1 LFSCCFPDLFSN
13 LGRSKSGGDRSV
25 ADFVARVR
33 VSTTSVVYLG
43 TMISAVLL
51 ISKHG
56 DVVISRFY
64 RGDVP
69 SDVANTFADKVIRQ
83 KNTANLPP
91 IQYINGY
98 SFAYMKH
105 RDMYFVGISKGNA
118 NVAMLFQFLKNL
130 AAIFGAYFDDNQLK
144 IPWDQAAIQENF
156 TLVYELLDEV
166 MDYGYP
172 QNSSV
177 EILKMYINTGEMKAK
192 FEANQAALMPELTG
206 AVDWRAKDIVHK
218 KNEVFLDI
226 QESIE
231 LLMSATGTVLR
242 NEVVG
247 VVHMKALLSGMP
259 ECKFGLND
267 KISME
272 AQGMGSNSQKKFA
285 VEMVDCTFHRCV
297 RLGKFDA
304 DRSITF
310 VPPDGKFDLMQYRI
324 SSNIKLPFK
333 LLPVIEESEEKG
345 VKVVNITLK
354 IKAVYAHGLLANKV
368 VVKIPVPPTT
378 ARVKPLYAIYGSTT
392 YKPEENAIVWKL
404 KKFPGEAEF
413 TLTAKAQ
420 LMPSISN
427 KKWSRPPISCTFDV
441 PMYTAS
447 GLKVRFLKIFERS
460 GYKAVKWVR
469 YLTKAGS
476 YEQRI

>member
-1 LFSCCFPDLFSN
+1 MN
-13 LGRSKSGGDRSV
+13 KE
-25 ADFVARVR
+25 
-33 VSTTSVVYLG
+33 
-43 TMISAVLL
+43 
-51 ISKHG
+51 G
-56 DVVISRFY
+56 DVIISRFY

-69 SDVANTFADKVIRQ
+69 PDVADVFADKIIRQ
-83 KNTANLPP
+83 KNTANEPP
-91 IQYINGY
+91 VKYINGH
-98 SFAYMKH
+98 SFVYMKH
-105 RDMYFVGISKGNA
+105 RDMYLVGISQGNA
-118 NVAMLFQFLKNL
+118 NVAMLLQFLKNL
-130 AAIFGAYFDDNQLK
+130 TGIFAAYFDDTALK
-144 IPWDQAAIQENF
+144 LPWDQAAIQENF

-226 QESIE
+226 KESVE
-231 LLMSATGTVLR
+231 LLMSATGNVLR

-247 VVHMKALLSGMP
+247 VVHMNALLTGMP

-272 AQGMGSNSQKKFA
+272 HQAQGGGSRTKKQM
-285 VEMVDCTFHRCV
+285 VEMTDCTFHRCV

-324 SSNIKLPFK
+324 STNINLPFK
-333 LLPVIEESEEKG
+333 LIPVIEEKTENG
-345 VKVVNITLK
+345 VEVVDITLK
-354 IKAVYAHGLLANKV
+354 VTATYGAHLFANKV
-368 VVKIPVPPTT
+368 VIKVPVPPTT
-378 ARVKPLYAIYGSTT
+378 ARVKPIFSVYGTAT
-392 YKPEENAIVWKL
+392 YKPAEHAVVWKL
-404 KKFPGEAEF
+404 KRFPGSAEF
-413 TLTAKAQ
+413 TMKCKAQ
-420 LMPSISN
+420 LMPSISK
-427 KKWSRPPISCTFDV
+427 KKWNRPPISATFDV
-441 PMYTAS
+441 PMYTSS
-447 GLKVRFLKIFERS
+447 GLNVRFLKIFERS
-460 GYKAVKWVR
+460 GYKTVKWVR
-469 YLTKAGS
+469 YLTKAGT

>member
-1 LFSCCFPDLFSN
+1 
-13 LGRSKSGGDRSV
+13 
-25 ADFVARVR
+25 
-33 VSTTSVVYLG
+33 
-43 TMISAVLL
+43 MISAVLL
-51 ISKHG
+51 INKHG

-69 SDVANTFADKVIRQ
+69 SDVADTFAEKMIRQ
-83 KNTANLPP
+83 KNTANRPP
-91 IQYINGY
+91 VQYINGY
-98 SFAYMKH
+98 SFAHMKH
-105 RDMYFVGISKGNA
+105 RDMYFVGITKGNA
-118 NVAMLFQFLKNL
+118 NIAMLFQFLKNL
-130 AAIFGAYFDDNQLK
+130 AAIFGAYFDDTQLK
-144 IPWDQAAIQENF
+144 LPWDQAAIQENF

-177 EILKMYINTGEMKAK
+177 EILQMYINTGEMKAK
-192 FEANQAALMPELTG
+192 FEANQEALMPELTG

-226 QESIE
+226 QESID
-231 LLMSATGTVLR
+231 LLMSASGTILR

-247 VVHMKALLSGMP
+247 VVQMKAMLSGMP

-272 AQGMGSNSQKKFA
+272 SHAQGSATAGKKHS
-285 VEMVDCTFHRCV
+285 VELVDCTFHRCV

-324 SSNIKLPFK
+324 SNNIKLPFK
-333 LLPVIEESEEKG
+333 ILPVIEEGEQNG
-345 VKVVNITLK
+345 VKVVNITIK
-354 IKAVYAHGLLANKV
+354 IRAMYPHGLLANKV
-368 VVKIPVPPTT
+368 VIKVPVPPTT
-378 ARVKPLYAIYGSTT
+378 SRVKPLYSIYGSYS
-392 YKPEENAIVWKL
+392 YKPEENAVVWKL

-413 TLTAKAQ
+413 VLTCCAQ

-427 KKWSRPPISCTFDV
+427 KKWARPPISASFDV
-441 PMYTAS
+441 PMFTAS

-460 GYKAVKWVR
+460 GYKPVKWVR
-469 YLTKAGS
+469 YLTKAGN